1 MQGKNGIYLFDG
13 ESLTVDALFHIV
25 NQRSQIKLSELA
37 IAKITQS
44 RTVVEKVIQEKTT
57 IYGVNTGF
65 GKFSDITIA
74 EDKIDELQRNL
85 VMSHATGVG
94 KPLPED
100 IVRTIILLKINSL
113 AKGFSGVRLEV
124 AERLIDM
131 YHTGIIPLIPAKGS
145 VGASG
150 DLAPLAH
157 LTLVLMGMGEAFF
170 QGKKMSGAEALAK
183 ASIPMLTLKAKEGL
197 ALLNGLQ
204 VSTALA
210 CHALKQLETLAIS
223 ADIIGSLT
231 LDGLKGSKKAFDA
244 RIQKA
249 RGLPGQ
255 IEVGKLVTALLKD
268 SEILESHRDCKKV
281 QDAYSLRCMP
291 QVHGTVRES
300 IRFARSILEIEIN
313 SCTDNPLIFAEDNEI
328 LSGGNFHGQSISMV
342 SDLLGIASTYLAN
355 ISERR
360 IEYMLDPNTSDMA
373 GFLTEEGGLNSGFM
387 IAQVTAASLASSNKV
402 LAHPA
407 SVDSIPTSANKEDMV
422 SMSCNAAQKALEII
436 ENTGYI
442 LAIELLCAC
451 QAIDLKRPLKTSM
464 PLEKVHQFVRQHIP
478 RLVNDRVMYPEIESV
493 RELLKAGKIIE
504 LVESCFT

>member
-1 MQGKNGIYLFDG
+1 MESIFFDG
-13 ESLTVDALFHIV
+13 ESLTIDTLFQIIEQHLHIT
-25 NQRSQIKLSELA
+25 LSESA
-37 IAKITQS
+37 VTKIQQS
-44 RTVVEKVIQEKTT
+44 RAVVENIIQEKKT

-65 GKFSDITIA
+65 GKFSDITIPD
-74 EDKIDELQRNL
+74 DKIDELQRNL

-94 KPLPED
+94 NPLPED
-100 IVRTIILLKINSL
+100 IVRTIFLLKINSL
-113 AKGFSGVRLEV
+113 AKGFSGVRLDV
-124 AERLIDM
+124 LDTLIEM
-131 YHTGIIPLIPAKGS
+131 VHTGIIPVIPAKGS

-157 LTLVLMGMGEAFF
+157 LALVLIGMGEALY
-170 QGKKMSGAEALAK
+170 QGRKLSGAEAMEK
-183 ASIPMLTLKAKEGL
+183 AGIPIISLKAKEGL

-204 VSTALA
+204 VSTAIA
-210 CHALKQLETLAIS
+210 CHALKKLERLAIS
-223 ADIIGSLT
+223 ADIIGALT
-231 LDGLKGSKKAFDA
+231 LDGLKGSKKAFDD
-244 RIQKA
+244 RIQQA
-249 RGLPGQ
+249 RGIPGQ
-255 IEVGKLVTALLKD
+255 IEVGKLVTALLKY

-291 QVHGTVRES
+291 QVHGTVREAA
-300 IRFARSILEIEIN
+300 RFARSLLEIEIN
-313 SCTDNPLIFAEDNEI
+313 SCTDNPLIFPDDNEI

-342 SDLLGIASTYLAN
+342 SDLLGIAATYLAN

-407 SVDSIPTSANKEDMV
+407 SVDSIPTSANKEDLV

-436 ENTGYI
+436 ENTMYI

-451 QAIDLKRPLKTSM
+451 QAIDLKRPLKTS
-464 PLEKVHQFVRQHIP
+464 PALEKVHQYVRQHIP

-493 RELLKAGKIIE
+493 RSIIETGKIIE
-504 LVESCFT
+504 LVEPFLA